1 MLSIAFAFVM
11 IKCVLPIPGLANGT
25 VNSPADYSS
34 LENFALRLLGYDQS
48 GFIIP
53 FEVVSVLLL
62 MTLICAITVA
72 RRGKEDT
79 EEEASK

>member
-1 MLSIAFAFVM
+1 MRAANSGPG
-11 IKCVLPIPGLANGT
+11 KWHRELPGI

-34 LENFALRLLGYDQS
+34 LQNFALRLLGNDPN

-53 FEVVSVLLL
+53 FEIVSVLLL

-72 RRGKEDT
+72 RRTKEDA

>member
-1 MLSIAFAFVM
+1 M
-11 IKCVLPIPGLANGT
+11 CVADSGLGKRHREF
-25 VNSPADYSS
+25 PADYSS
-34 LENFALRLLGYDQS
+34 LQNFALRLLGNDPN

-53 FEVVSVLLL
+53 FEIVSVLLL

-72 RRGKEDT
+72 RRTKEDA